1 MNLVTFT
8 KLIIDLGIKAKLE
21 PKIFYPL
28 EKLYDLGNI
37 IKFDIK
43 HNGMVILGFLEELK
57 YWEIIEDMVIVK
69 KSKTKFKI
77 GKKKLIKIVLQTM
90 VL

>member
-1 MNLVTFT
+1 
-8 KLIIDLGIKAKLE
+8 
-21 PKIFYPL
+21 
-28 EKLYDLGNI
+28 
-37 IKFDIK
+37 
-43 HNGMVILGFLEELK
+43 MVILGFLEELK